1 MLISICEQ
9 SLARYTHDE
18 GSTCELMYVL
28 APPVFKRRRLV
39 AHSSIILP
47 LVFVRREPYD
57 MLLALK
63 SRIIRKY
70 QLVSGAV
77 RLSRNFSKTMRGQLG
92 GAYTPTT
99 TNAGYATVTKPLP

>member
-18 GSTCELMYVL
+18 GSTCELMHLL
-28 APPVFKRRRLV
+28 APPLFKRRRLV
-39 AHSSIILP
+39 AMKS
-47 LVFVRREPYD
+47 YD